1 MARNTYEDWIP
12 EEWSGPVIQRVQQL
26 SAVERLA
33 RRIPMATDTKHVP
46 RSAGVDV
53 NFVAKGNAYTEDTSV
68 NDDVLLTALKFGRAI
83 RIADE
88 DLKDTSQVANIIQVK
103 QTDWATSYAKFIDN
117 ATLATSAAGNGT
129 TVPYKSLYYALTQAN
144 SATGYTANANLTK
157 TGSGGTTYT
166 NLSAVL
172 ANYEQGDYFDESNTI
187 VIASPAFK
195 QKFRG
200 IMDDNH
206 RPIFVAGLAGTP
218 DTLFGYQVAW
228 SNGCRLSATATSA
241 PGGNPV
247 LFVGNRDYLFLGD
260 RSGPESR
267 TAAADSGVG
276 FLTDEAVLK
285 MRARRGFVV
294 AHEKAW
300 ACLEDNSSEPGG
312 GAPEDDS

>member
-12 EEWSGPVIQRVQQL
+12 EEWSGPVITRVQLL

-53 NFVAKGNAYTEDTSV
+53 NFTAKGNAYTEDTSA

-88 DLKDTSQVANIIQVK
+88 DLQDTSRVADIIATK
-103 QTDWATSYAKFIDN
+103 QNDWATSYAKFIDN

-129 TVPYKSLYYALTQAN
+129 TVPFASLYYSLTQN
-144 SATGYTANANLTK
+144 DSDTGYTANANLTQ
-157 TGSGGTTYT
+157 TGSGGTTYVK
-166 NLSAVL
+166 LSTAL
-172 ANYEQGDYFDESNTI
+172 AKYEDSDYFDDGNTI

-195 QKFRG
+195 AKFRNVVDTQG
-200 IMDDNH
+200 
-206 RPIFVAGLAGTP
+206 RPIFVTGLAGTP
-218 DTLFGYQVAW
+218 DTLFNYPVAW

-247 LFVGNRDYLFLGD
+247 LFVGNRDYLFLGV

-300 ACLEDNSSEPGG
+300 ACLEDNS
-312 GAPEDDS
+312 

>member
-12 EEWSGPVIQRVQQL
+12 EEYSGPVITRVQQM

-33 RRIPMATDTKHVP
+33 RRVPMATDTKHVP

-53 NFVAKGNAYTEDTSV
+53 NFTAKGSAYTEDTSV
-68 NDDVLLTALKFGRAI
+68 NDDVLLTALKFTRAI

-88 DLKDTSQVANIIQVK
+88 DLQDTRQVADIISTK

-117 ATLATSAAGNGT
+117 ATLATSAAANGT
-129 TVPYKSLYYALTQAN
+129 TVPFASLYYSLTQNN
-144 SATGYTANANLTK
+144 SDTGYTANSNLTQ
-157 TGSGGTTYT
+157 TGSGGTTYA
-166 NLSAVL
+166 NLSATL
-172 ANYEQGDYFDESNTI
+172 ADYEESDYFDDGNTI

-195 QKFRG
+195 AKFRG
-200 IMDDNH
+200 VVDVQG
-206 RPIFVAGLAGTP
+206 RPIFVQGLAGTP

-228 SNGCRLSATATSA
+228 SNGCRLSATAASA
-241 PGGNPV
+241 PTGKPV
-247 LFVGNRDYLFLGD
+247 LFVGNREYLFLGV

-267 TAAADSGVG
+267 TAPADSGVG

-300 ACLEDNSSEPGG
+300 ACLEDNS
-312 GAPEDDS
+312 

>member
-33 RRIPMATDTKHVP
+33 RRVPMSTDTKHVP

-53 NFVAKGNAYTEDTSV
+53 NFVAKGGAYTEDTSL
-68 NDDVLLTALKFGRAI
+68 NDEVLLTAHKFGRAI

-88 DLKDTSQVANIIQVK
+88 DLQDTSQVTNIITVK

-117 ATLATSAAGNGT
+117 ATLATSAASNGT
-129 TVPYKSLYYALTQAN
+129 TIPFNSLYHSLTQSNAD
-144 SATGYTANANLTK
+144 TGYTANANLTQ
-157 TGSGGTTYT
+157 TGSGGVTYD
-166 NLSAVL
+166 NLSGTL
-172 ANYEQGDYFDESNTI
+172 ADYEDSDFFDESNTI
-187 VIASPAFK
+187 VIASPVFK
-195 QKFRG
+195 AKFREVK
-200 IMDDNH
+200 DDNN
-206 RPIFVAGLAGTP
+206 RPIFIENTDGTP
-218 DTLFGYQVAW
+218 STLFNYPVAW

-241 PGGNPV
+241 PAGAPV
-247 LFVGNRDYLFLGD
+247 LFVGNREFLFLGI

-276 FLTDEAVLK
+276 FLTDEAILK

-300 ACLEDNSSEPGG
+300 ACLEDNS
-312 GAPEDDS
+312 